1 MQTTAIRFSQT
12 GGAEVLSPQTVPVAA
27 PGAGEALVRHA
38 FAGVNFID
46 VYHRGGLYPVALP
59 SGIGLEAAGVVEEVG
74 AGVTDFAPGARV
86 GYCAAGLGAY
96 SERRIVQADRLI
108 PLPDDVSFEAA
119 AAILLK
125 GITAEYLI
133 RRLYPV
139 QKGQFVLFYAVAG
152 GVGQI
157 ALQWLK
163 QIGAVVIGAVGD
175 GEKEKIARSLGCDY
189 VVRYRDRG
197 EDVAATT
204 REITG
209 GRGVAVAYD
218 SIGKATF
225 EATLDSLAPRG
236 MFVSFGNA
244 SGAVAPF
251 APGLLAQKGSLFF
264 TRPTLMTYC
273 AESAEMR
280 AAAAALFAAKRAGL
294 KIKIDNVFALR
305 AAADAH
311 RRLESGQSAGAI
323 VLRTDSD

>member
-59 SGIGLEAAGVVEEVG
+59 SGNRAGSG
-74 AGVTDFAPGARV
+74 GRGRRSRRRCDGFRARRARRLLRRRAG
-86 GYCAAGLGAY
+86 
-96 SERRIVQADRLI
+96 RLQRKANRQSRPPD
-108 PLPDDVSFEAA
+108 PLPDDVSFEVA

-273 AESAEMR
+273 ADAGEMR

-311 RRLESGQSAGAI
+311 RRLESGKSAGAI